1 MFTESERKQVSTIIL
16 GGSGSGKTNY
26 VNIMV
31 MNPEF
36 IYDKIYVYTP
46 NKHEWKIERLNSFFY
61 DMSKEVGYNVLEIRG
76 PDDLIFHPPINKTI
90 IIFEDTIP
98 FDEYK
103 IAELMDMDNVSS
115 VLTS

>member
-1 MFTESERKQVSTIIL
+1 MFTENERKQVSTIIL

-46 NKHEWKIERLNSFFY
+46 NKHEWKIKRLNSFFD
-61 DMSKEVGYNVLEIRG
+61 DMSKEVGYNVLELRG

-90 IIFEDTIP
+90 IIFEDTIR

-103 IAELMDMDNVSS
+103 IAELMDMDNVSTVS
-115 VLTS
+115 TS

>member
-1 MFTESERKQVSTIIL
+1 MHRECRKHRKNGKWKRKRILKQFKNRICYSGIKMFTENERKQVSTIIL

-46 NKHEWKIERLNSFFY
+46 NKHEWKIKRLNSFFG
-61 DMSKEVGYNVLEIRG
+61 MICQK
-76 PDDLIFHPPINKTI
+76 K
-90 IIFEDTIP
+90 
-98 FDEYK
+98 
-103 IAELMDMDNVSS
+103 
-115 VLTS
+115 